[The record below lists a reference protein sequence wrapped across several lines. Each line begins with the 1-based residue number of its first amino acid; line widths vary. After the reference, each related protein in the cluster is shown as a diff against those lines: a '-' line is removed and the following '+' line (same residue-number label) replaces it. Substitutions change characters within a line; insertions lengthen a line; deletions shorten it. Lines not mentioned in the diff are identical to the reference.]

1 MKLIFSVTT
10 IRVFLL
16 IIIIHADGVE
26 NINGFR
32 LFTYHSTLAKRTEEN
47 PEPIES
53 I

>member
-16 IIIIHADGVE
+16 IIIHADGVE